1 MTFCVRNGQFGALA
15 LGIIAFSSPVRAA
28 APPARAPVVEAV
40 VACRAI
46 VSGDERLACF
56 DKAVAAFT
64 AAETTGDVVTID
76 REQRRAVRRQAFG
89 LALPSLTIF
98 DRGDKP
104 EEVNRLTVSIA
115 EVSKTLYGKWIVK
128 LDDGAVWRQTD
139 DDELL
144 KAPHKGSS
152 AVISK
157 GSLGSF
163 FMKIDGQQAIKVHRD
178 S

>member
-1 MTFCVRNGQFGALA
+1 MSFCAKNG
-15 LGIIAFSSPVRAA
+15 LGFAVVLGVSTISSVSWSAT
-28 APPARAPVVEAV
+28 PPPRAPVVEAV
-40 VACRAI
+40 VSCRAI
-46 VSGDERLACF
+46 VANDERLACF
-56 DKAVAAFT
+56 DKAVAALT
-64 AAETTGDVVTID
+64 AAETAGDVVTID

-98 DRGDKP
+98 DRGEEP
-104 EEVNRLTVSIA
+104 EEVNRLTVTGA
-115 EVSKTLYGKWIVK
+115 EVSKTLYGRWILK

-139 DDELL
+139 DYELL
-144 KAPHKGSS
+144 KAPRKGST

-163 FMKIDGQQAIKVHRD
+163 YMKVDGQQAIKVHRD